1 MSKKRRLVKRS
12 RLTQYIALAIFLVSV
27 MLGGLWVRAE
37 VRSLLA
43 YPDRPGQGSAQTIE
57 VEVPRG
63 SGFSQVLE
71 QIIDAGVLPADEAL
85 FFKLLVL
92 HRGVAAK
99 ITAGQHTLRADM
111 TPVEIIDELLRR
123 QPSQEK
129 RVTIPEGRNLL
140 QVADILEQA
149 GLGERDELLTAM
161 RDPSLLAELE
171 VEGPSFE
178 GYLYPDTYMLPR
190 TASPE
195 QIIRRLVDRHRQ
207 VYSDLRRQ
215 HRQAAEVLDRTL
227 GWGDREIITLA
238 SIVEKETAARHER
251 PLIAGVFLNRLR
263 FQSFRPKRLE
273 TDPTIIYGCT
283 VPVEKSEACKKFEGR
298 IRRIHLRDPDNVYN
312 TYTHEGLPPGP
323 IANPGKAAI
332 EAVLAP
338 KKSRFLFFVSRNDG
352 THQFSKNMAA
362 HERAV
367 EKYMRQG
374 AVGDGSAAGSVD
386 ASAP

>member
-12 RLTQYIALAIFLVSV
+12 RLAQYIALAIFLVSIV
-27 MLGGLWVRAE
+27 LGGLWVRAE

-43 YPDRPGQGSAQTIE
+43 YPDRPGQGPSQTID

-63 SGFSQVLE
+63 SGFSQVLQ
-71 QIIDAGVLPADEAL
+71 QIIDTGVLPADEAL

-99 ITAGQHTLRADM
+99 ITAGHHTLRADM

-140 QVADILEQA
+140 EVTAILEQA
-149 GLGERDELLTAM
+149 GLGKRDELLAAM

-195 QIIRRLVDRHRQ
+195 QIIRRLVGRHRQ

-215 HRQAAEVLDRTL
+215 HREAAEVLERAL

-263 FQSFRPKRLE
+263 FQSFKPKRLE

-283 VPVEKSEACKKFEGR
+283 VPIEKSEACKKFEGR

>member
-1 MSKKRRLVKRS
+1 MSRKRRLIKRS
-12 RLTQYIALAIFLVSV
+12 RLAQYIALAIVLVTV
-27 MLGGLWVRAE
+27 LVGGLWVRAE

-43 YPDRPGQGSAQTIE
+43 YPDRPGLGSSQTIDL
-57 VEVPRG
+57 EVPRG
-63 SGFSQVLE
+63 SGFSQVLQ

-99 ITAGQHTLRADM
+99 ITAGHHVLRADM

-123 QPSQEK
+123 QPSQET

-140 QVADILEQA
+140 EVAEILERA
-149 GLGERDELLTAM
+149 GLGSRDELLAAM
-161 RDPSLLAELE
+161 RDPKLLAELE

-190 TASPE
+190 SASPE
-195 QIIRRLVDRHRQ
+195 QIIRRLVARHRQ

-215 HRQAAEVLDRTL
+215 HREAAEVLERGL
-227 GWGDREIITLA
+227 GFGDREIITLA

-263 FQSFRPKRLE
+263 FQSFQPKRLE

-283 VPVEKSEACKKFEGR
+283 VPVEKSKACETFTGR
-298 IRRIHLRDPDNVYN
+298 IRRVHLRDPDNIYN

-323 IANPGKAAI
+323 IANPGKAAL

-338 KKSRFLFFVSRNDG
+338 KKSRFLYFVSRNDG
-352 THQFSKNMAA
+352 THQFSKNIAA

-386 ASAP
+386 PAAP

>member
-1 MSKKRRLVKRS
+1 MARRQGEARRVSRKRPLIKRS
-12 RLTQYIALAIFLVSV
+12 RRIQYIALAIVLVSV
-27 MLGGLWVRAE
+27 VVGGLWVRAE
-37 VRSLLA
+37 VQSLLA
-43 YPDRPGQGSAQTIE
+43 YPTRPGLGSSQLID

-99 ITAGQHTLRADM
+99 ITAGHHALRADM
-111 TPVEIIDELLRR
+111 TPVEIINELLRR
-123 QPSQEK
+123 QPSEEK

-140 QVADILEQA
+140 EVAEILERA
-149 GLGERDELLTAM
+149 GFGKRDELLAAM

-190 TASPE
+190 NASPE
-195 QIIRRLVDRHRQ
+195 QIIRRLVARHRQ

-215 HRQAAEVLDRTL
+215 HREAAEVLERAL

-263 FQSFRPKRLE
+263 F
-273 TDPTIIYGCT
+273 
-283 VPVEKSEACKKFEGR
+283 
-298 IRRIHLRDPDNVYN
+298 
-312 TYTHEGLPPGP
+312 
-323 IANPGKAAI
+323 
-332 EAVLAP
+332 
-338 KKSRFLFFVSRNDG
+338 
-352 THQFSKNMAA
+352 
-362 HERAV
+362 
-367 EKYMRQG
+367 
-374 AVGDGSAAGSVD
+374 
-386 ASAP
+386 